1 MVDALEIT
9 LVLQVFKL
17 DVCGKESKFYVQHF
31 GLCCTMHPATLI
43 FTLYIIFSAL
53 EMQICTH
60 SYKIMLI
67 LSGDPGCQIMQLD
80 CCHGRDL

>member
-1 MVDALEIT
+1 MVDVLKIT
-9 LVLQVFKL
+9 LVLQVFKI
-17 DVCGKESKFYVQHF
+17 DVCGKVKQI
-31 GLCCTMHPATLI
+31 LCSVLWSLLYNATLI
-43 FTLYIIFSAL
+43 FILYIIFSAL

-67 LSGDPGCQIMQLD
+67 LSGDPVCQIMQLD